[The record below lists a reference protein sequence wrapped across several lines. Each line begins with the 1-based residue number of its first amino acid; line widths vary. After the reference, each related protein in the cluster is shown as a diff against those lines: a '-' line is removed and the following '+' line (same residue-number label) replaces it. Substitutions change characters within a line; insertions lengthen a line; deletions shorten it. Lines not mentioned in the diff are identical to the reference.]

1 MSFTATG
8 SIENLPQLKVRKI
21 IDYVIVKEVDI
32 DELEVNV
39 RRLIAE
45 ERFEPYGALIFDQAK
60 YIQVL
65 VKYDR

>member
-8 SIENLPQLKVRKI
+8 TFENLPKTKIRKI
-21 IDYVIVKEVDI
+21 IDYVIVYDVDI
-32 DELEVNV
+32 DELEVNI

-65 VKYDR
+65 IKYNY